1 MVDKETLDFL
11 DNRYDSR
18 YRKVEDCD
26 DIKEAT
32 DERVSKLR
40 LDIAVIKTKLT
51 FLQWLGGVVGTA
63 VIGIAVK
70 YLFGG

>member
-1 MVDKETLDFL
+1 MVDKETISFFD
-11 DNRYDSR
+11 DRYDSR
-18 YRKVEDCD
+18 YRKIEDCD
-26 DIKEAT
+26 EISEKTQDRLA
-32 DERVSKLR
+32 KLT

-63 VIGIAVK
+63 VVGIAVK